1 MPLVKIKG
9 KGQMTLPAKIRERHG
24 LNMGDYVEVTE
35 EGNRIILIPQ
45 QVAPRHPGIDAALA
59 EALEDVRAGRTAPF
73 TDKASFD
80 AWLKTEEGRR
90 FIKEA

>member
-80 AWLKTEEGRR
+80 AWLKTEEGQQ
-90 FIKEA
+90 FI